1 MTAIVV
7 LPVPEPVHD
16 HAVLCHVQAEQL
28 QQEQA
33 VTMQEL
39 LQQVDEAQQASA
51 QWREQAA
58 LLSSQLESA
67 KLDAA
72 YLRMRQQM
80 TKTKPSLVSE
90 QAFSISCS

>member
-1 MTAIVV
+1 M
-7 LPVPEPVHD
+7 
-16 HAVLCHVQAEQL
+16 QAGQL
-28 QQEQA
+28 QREQA
-33 VTMQEL
+33 AKVQEL
-39 LQQVDEAQQASA
+39 LQQVHEAQKASV

-58 LLSSQLESA
+58 LLSSQMESA

-80 TKTKPSLVSE
+80 IKRKPSLVSE

>member
-1 MTAIVV
+1 M
-7 LPVPEPVHD
+7 LN
-16 HAVLCHVQAEQL
+16 HAALCRVQAEQL

-33 VTMQEL
+33 AKAQEL
-39 LQQVDEAQQASA
+39 LQQVHKAQEASA

-58 LLSSQLESA
+58 LLSSQMESA

-80 TKTKPSLVSE
+80 TRTKPSLVSE